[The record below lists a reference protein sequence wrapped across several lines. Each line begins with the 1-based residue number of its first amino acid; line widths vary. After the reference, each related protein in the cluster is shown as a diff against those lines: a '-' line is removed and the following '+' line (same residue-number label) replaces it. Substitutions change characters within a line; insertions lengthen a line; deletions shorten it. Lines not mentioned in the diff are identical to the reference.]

1 MALIV
6 IAQNLLKGKLERPDG
21 TADYDV
27 EVSVNRV
34 RYIWTGKI
42 VGHVRASGAAALLRK
57 IVEEMERDSDT

>member
-6 IAQNLLKGKLERPDG
+6 IAQNLLKDALERPDG

-42 VGHVRASGAAALLRK
+42 LGHVRASGATSLLKK
-57 IVEEMERDSDT
+57 IVEEMERDCST